1 MVQEPPDLNPAV
13 DPESSVAAGEAARS
27 LRATVAEL
35 PHRQQRLIIA
45 LFREELNS
53 YNEVAAKCAMP
64 IGSIGP
70 TRGRALSHL
79 QRKLAERNLGR
90 ADL

>member
-1 MVQEPPDLNPAV
+1 M
-13 DPESSVAAGEAARS
+13 
-27 LRATVAEL
+27 
-35 PHRQQRLIIA
+35 A

-53 YNEVAAKCAMP
+53 YNDVAKKCAIP

-70 TRGRALSHL
+70 TRARALSEIK
-79 QRKLAERNLGR
+79 RKLAARGLGR